1 VRGSGRYLRFREL
14 SLTKS
19 ALTHLRQ
26 HVRFYFC
33 TLLGVAIFYL
43 AHGFPDPL
51 RLVAAGNAFFVV
63 YLFLIGLLVFRFTP
77 DDLRRRATQEDEGIF
92 LVVIIMLA
100 IIALCCVGIVTMLNQ
115 GHNKPSG
122 ATLALVLLCA
132 PLGWMTL
139 HVAAAFH
146 YADLFYAPQASSAD
160 SRPRP
165 RLMFPGCVEPGPWEF
180 LYYAFVVGMTAQVS
194 DVQVSDTKM
203 RRATLGH
210 GVISFFFNTVLIA
223 MAVNAVVAIAS

>member
-1 VRGSGRYLRFREL
+1 LRFREL

-33 TLLGVAIFYL
+33 TLLGVGVFYL
-43 AHGFPDPL
+43 AHDFPSPL
-51 RLVAAGNAFFVV
+51 RFIAAGNAFFVV
-63 YLFLIGLLVFRFTP
+63 YLFLISLLVFRFTP
-77 DDLRRRATQEDEGIF
+77 DDLRRRAMDEDEGIF

-100 IIALCCVGIVTMLNQ
+100 IIALCCAGIITMLNQ

-122 ATLALVLLCA
+122 ITLALVLLCA
-132 PLGWMTL
+132 PLGWLTL
-139 HVAAAFH
+139 HVTAAFH

>member
-1 VRGSGRYLRFREL
+1 LFN
-14 SLTKS
+14 S
-19 ALTHLRQ
+19 ALVHLRH
-26 HVRFYFC
+26 HVRFYC
-33 TLLGVAIFYL
+33 CALLGVAVFLL
-43 AHGFPDPL
+43 ARGIPVPL
-51 RLVAAGNAFFVV
+51 RFVAAGNAFFVV
-63 YLFLIGLLVFRFTP
+63 YLALVGVLVFRFTP
-77 DDLRRRATQEDEGIF
+77 DDLRRRAMDEDEGIF
-92 LVVIIMLA
+92 LVVIIMLV

-139 HVAAAFH
+139 HVTAAFH
-146 YADLFYAPQASSAD
+146 YANLFYAPQSS
-160 SRPRP
+160 SQESHVRP

-180 LYYAFVVGMTAQVS
+180 LYYSFVVGMTAQVS
-194 DVQVSDTKM
+194 DVQVCDTKL

-223 MAVNAVVAIAS
+223 MAVNAVVAMAS